1 MSVCACVCVCVGAL
15 RRDMP
20 VFVEALAA
28 DLKEKAQ
35 EPQLQ
40 KLQELQDQ
48 ILRDF
53 DALSEDLANPAKIS
67 W

>member
-1 MSVCACVCVCVGAL
+1 L
-15 RRDMP
+15 
-20 VFVEALAA
+20 VEALVA
-28 DLKEKAQ
+28 DLKEKAE

-53 DALSEDLANPAKIS
+53 DALSEDLATPAKIS

>member
-1 MSVCACVCVCVGAL
+1 
-15 RRDMP
+15 MP
-20 VFVEALAA
+20 VFVEVLAA
-28 DLKEKAQ
+28 DLKEKAE

-53 DALSEDLANPAKIS
+53 DALSEDLATPAKIS